1 MFKVRSQRSMSQ
13 DQRSRS
19 QRKVL
24 HGVVIKA
31 EKDWRGSDGLKLQCI
46 RNCLVFQLVLRHC
59 CTYQPCYTASLLRFL
74 AFSIPCIFTQPNGMT
89 LWRTCTPAVNHRTRD
104 QQSAASYRQS
114 PSNIRRRVD
123 SALFYCI
130 HCRPIR
136 HKAPV
141 KNVDGNPRSL
151 SITTSFYVWTTH
163 SSPLKPAQ
171 SFLFTFPLQTSFHR
185 RL

>member
-31 EKDWRGSDGLKLQCI
+31 EKDWRG
-46 RNCLVFQLVLRHC
+46 